1 MTSVGGRDDDD
12 CNNSMDDYFP
22 NSNANGRSH
31 QTKLKKSNKDNKSS
45 PAAERTNQLQQ
56 RSKSINITEEALR
69 IGKVPTE

>member
-1 MTSVGGRDDDD
+1 
-12 CNNSMDDYFP
+12 MDDYFP